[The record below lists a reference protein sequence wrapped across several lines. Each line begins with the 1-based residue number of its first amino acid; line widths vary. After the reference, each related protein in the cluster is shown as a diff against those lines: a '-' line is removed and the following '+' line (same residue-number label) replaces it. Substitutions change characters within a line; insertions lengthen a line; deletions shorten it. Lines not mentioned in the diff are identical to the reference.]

1 MEKEAVE
8 TTFKYFCYK
17 YTYINAI
24 VFLLTLCQYQ
34 GAPLALPLFCMI
46 LNEIVIWIK
55 FSNGQIVDKLD
66 HILHILF
73 YMYVTLMY
81 YLNLKS
87 YIFSNIF
94 IVLSFI
100 LKVACDKQYNEQHDY
115 STIIRLVFLFNIQSI
130 IFYRFSLLI
139 AILCITLKVKGSVD
153 WTWSQTFWWYWM
165 FLSGLIGTT
174 MTFLLILI
182 NKLIKI
188 KCNFRVNQTKNEVK
202 LLIWLL
208 YIGTLSSV
216 IAGIWIVNT
225 LNELGIGFNIQ
236 IGDVSIY
243 IIIPLNILI
252 FCTISYLLFD
262 SVVEQVL
269 TINQIQTRHSNT
281 KSNSQEKEKQNKKV
295 LIKQSIFM
303 QKLSNAYFR
312 KIKTLEILQ
321 LKEAGQN
328 QILTERNM
336 NKNIIKKNKP
346 AHHNS
351 NNKCIICCEQAS
363 NAVFMNCG
371 HGGIC
376 YQCAVQVAQNQK
388 ECFLCRQIIL
398 QIYEIDEK
406 DASIFKRVISKTRI
420 SN

>member
-1 MEKEAVE
+1 MEKEALE
-8 TTFKYFCYK
+8 ITFKYFCYK
-17 YTYINAI
+17 YTYINMI
-24 VFLLTLCQYQ
+24 VLLLTLYQFQ
-34 GAPLALPLFCMI
+34 GAPLALSLFCMI
-46 LNEIVIWIK
+46 LNELVIWVK
-55 FSNGQIVDKLD
+55 YSNGQVVDKFD
-66 HILHILF
+66 HILHVLF

-81 YLNLKS
+81 YLDLNS

-94 IVLSFI
+94 IILSFI
-100 LKVACDKQYNEQHDY
+100 LKIACDKKYNEQQDY
-115 STIIRLVFLFNIQSI
+115 STIIRLSI

-139 AILCITLKVKGSVD
+139 AMLCITLKVNNYVD

-174 MTFLLILI
+174 ITFFLILI
-182 NKLIKI
+182 SKLIRF
-188 KCNFRVNQTKNEVK
+188 KCSTRINQTKNEIK

-208 YIGTLSSV
+208 YIATLSSV

-225 LNELGIGFNIQ
+225 LNELGIDFNIK
-236 IGDVSIY
+236 IGDVFIY

-252 FCTISYLLFD
+252 FYTISYSFFN
-262 SVVEQVL
+262 SVVEYVL
-269 TINQIQTRHSNT
+269 TINQIETTNSNPKIHSQN
-281 KSNSQEKEKQNKKV
+281 KEKQNKKE
-295 LIKQSIFM
+295 LIKSSIFM

-312 KIKTLEILQ
+312 KITTLEISK
-321 LKEAGQN
+321 LKDASQN
-328 QILTERNM
+328 EILTERNM

-346 AHHNS
+346 FHCNS
-351 NNKCIICCEQAS
+351 NNKCIICCEKVS

-376 YQCAVQVAQNQK
+376 YQCAIQVAQNQK

-406 DASIFKRVISKTRI
+406 DVSIFKRVISKTRI